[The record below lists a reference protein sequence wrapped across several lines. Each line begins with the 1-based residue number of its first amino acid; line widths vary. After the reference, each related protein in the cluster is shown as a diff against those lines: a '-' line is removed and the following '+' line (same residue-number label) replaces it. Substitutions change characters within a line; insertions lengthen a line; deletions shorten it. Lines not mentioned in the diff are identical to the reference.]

1 MDDDYD
7 DLEAAIELLGEMAA
21 QEAREGLAND
31 STRAEAFLS
40 RFKAQLD
47 EDDDEASVRRKL
59 AEARLDAVNPALRRP
74 WRRVALLGV
83 DAARTR
89 LQALRERRAPRPGS
103 ERAGFPRPDPAAQ
116 RAARGDH
123 SNATERRHLARLG
136 LRPSD
141 LGVPVPDE
149 TRTRS
154 AVAERPPRL
163 PEHPRTAVALQPLAN
178 PQTVQEKPLPSKPA
192 PQRDLKPA
200 PQRERPAQPGQY
212 SALVGQDLAA
222 WVRQHGFTQR
232 QAAATIGVSQPSV
245 AEAIG
250 KPTVQLG
257 PKMAAGLQ
265 QAMGR

>member
-89 LQALRERRAPRPGS
+89 LQALREHRAPRPRN

-123 SNATERRHLARLG
+123 SDATEHRHLARLG

-154 AVAERPPRL
+154 AVAERPLRL
-163 PEHPRTAVALQPLAN
+163 PEHPRTAIALQPLAN
-178 PQTVQEKPLPSKPA
+178 PQTVQEKPRSPEPA
-192 PQRDLKPA
+192 PQRV
-200 PQRERPAQPGQY
+200 RPAEPGNCLD
-212 SALVGQDLAA
+212 LVGQDLAA

-232 QAAATIGVSQPSV
+232 QAAAAIGVSQPSV

-250 KPTVQLG
+250 KPTVPLG
-257 PKMAAGLQ
+257 PKMAAGLR
-265 QAMGR
+265 QAIGQ